1 MATACQ
7 ELLRA
12 EFPTLDPDLQN
23 YVQGKEVMRVACRT
37 VTNAM
42 KVNGLSEFSRIILL
56 DIIASSGDDFADSLE
71 VFDAVGEILMEGD
84 SSKSE
89 EQARKNM

>member
-1 MATACQ
+1 MESGAT
-7 ELLRA
+7 
-12 EFPTLDPDLQN
+12 D
-23 YVQGKEVMRVACRT
+23 
-37 VTNAM
+37 
-42 KVNGLSEFSRIILL
+42 FSPIILS

-89 EQARKNM
+89 EQV

>member
-1 MATACQ
+1 MEVRSATD
-7 ELLRA
+7 
-12 EFPTLDPDLQN
+12 FSPN
-23 YVQGKEVMRVACRT
+23 I
-37 VTNAM
+37 
-42 KVNGLSEFSRIILL
+42 LS

-89 EQARKNM
+89 EQVRMLLSAP

>member
-1 MATACQ
+1 MTSTI
-7 ELLRA
+7 E
-12 EFPTLDPDLQN
+12 
-23 YVQGKEVMRVACRT
+23 
-37 VTNAM
+37 
-42 KVNGLSEFSRIILL
+42 VNGTYVYVNYLAYILS

-89 EQARKNM
+89 EQVRMLLSAP